1 MISLNVQSFP
11 KIKKFRNNKASF
23 PLYDALGELYDG
35 HLAEGTYNFTS
46 LDTSQ
51 EEEPLQQIV
60 DVEDEEEQ
68 GPDEDDDD
76 DAERRTSLDQRNDEE
91 DLDDIREVTVAQNS
105 GLCRATTAP
114 RNVQGK
120 EAKRPKRGARIEE
133 MMERFLEKRE
143 EETALM
149 AKQAEEESARRAKQE
164 EEAAARLAREK
175 EAAESNDF
183 SIKRC
188 ISVLNTLGSD
198 QGRKGKSF
206 CGLHQEQRK

>member
-1 MISLNVQSFP
+1 MWNNLMV
-11 KIKKFRNNKASF
+11 KFRNNKTSF

-105 GLCRATTAP
+105 GL
-114 RNVQGK
+114 
-120 EAKRPKRGARIEE
+120 
-133 MMERFLEKRE
+133 
-143 EETALM
+143 
-149 AKQAEEESARRAKQE
+149 
-164 EEAAARLAREK
+164 
-175 EAAESNDF
+175 
-183 SIKRC
+183 
-188 ISVLNTLGSD
+188 
-198 QGRKGKSF
+198 
-206 CGLHQEQRK
+206 

>member
-1 MISLNVQSFP
+1 MWNNLIVSFP
-11 KIKKFRNNKASF
+11 KIEKFRNNKASF

-105 GLCRATTAP
+105 GL
-114 RNVQGK
+114 
-120 EAKRPKRGARIEE
+120 
-133 MMERFLEKRE
+133 
-143 EETALM
+143 
-149 AKQAEEESARRAKQE
+149 
-164 EEAAARLAREK
+164 
-175 EAAESNDF
+175 
-183 SIKRC
+183 
-188 ISVLNTLGSD
+188 
-198 QGRKGKSF
+198 
-206 CGLHQEQRK
+206 